1 MKSAKTFLVIS
12 LLVPWLWQSDAQN
25 NVCTKETIADVVF
38 LVDGSW
44 SIGISNFQKVREFL
58 HTLVDSFDIGE
69 GKVQI
74 GLIQYG
80 NTARTEFFLNRFHN
94 KTDILRSI
102 QKMQY
107 RGGGTY
113 TGLGLDFMLKE
124 HFVKSAGSRAEDGVI
139 QVGVVITDG
148 QSQDGVK
155 EAAEAIK
162 ESGITLYAIGI
173 KDADLSELSEIASD
187 PDDKHVYS
195 VQDFAALK
203 VISENIIQE
212 LCHNVEEATRRII
225 QVPQECRKAS
235 VADIVFVVDGSS
247 SIGEPNFQQVRD
259 FLYTFVDSLDVSV
272 DNVRVG
278 LAQYSDDAH
287 EEFLLNTFT
296 NKSEILTYIQDL
308 AYRKGGT
315 YTGKALEFIKEQYFT
330 PSAGSRVDKGV
341 PQIAIILTDGES
353 SDNVSV
359 PANELRK
366 LGILVYVIGI
376 NVAEYGELKEIANK
390 PSEKFLYNIE
400 NFEALKDLSTNL
412 LQTVCTRVEVELSVG
427 APRYADIVFL
437 VDGSSSMGTAAF
449 QQVRQFIL
457 SIVNALEVGI
467 KKHRVGLAQYSNTT
481 QVEFLLN
488 KYQKKNE
495 IVNYIK
501 SAFRMKT
508 GPLRTGQAIEYV
520 RQNFFKESAGS
531 RIKEGYHQFVVVVT
545 SSKSADRVQ
554 KASRAIKGE
563 GVKVIS
569 VGLQNSDRP
578 ELEMMATMPH
588 VYQLKTL
595 KELGPTTKEVIGI
608 ITAKE
613 APPKLPVISAAC
625 RSAVLADVVFLVDES
640 GSISSENFKQIRS
653 FISNIVNV
661 LDVGSD
667 KVRIGVV
674 LYSDSPNV
682 EFFLNT
688 FFSKEEVLQQIQKLP
703 FRGGGANT
711 GRALDFLRTEIFQ
724 ESVGS
729 RKAQGVQQ
737 IAVVITD
744 GLSSDNVSLPAANLR
759 RDGIT
764 IFAVGVQ
771 EADINQLRQ
780 IASHPPRKYVQKV
793 ENYLELSNV
802 KKSLQ
807 KLLCNDI
814 LAQAF
819 LIPKVTRLIA
829 EGCEE
834 TEEADIYFLI
844 DGSGSI
850 YPQDFLDMKK
860 FIIGM
865 TKMFRI
871 GKEEVRIG
879 VVQYS
884 LTTRLEFSVAQYG
897 TGKEITIA
905 VKNIAQLG
913 GGTETGAALKSMEN
927 HFREAA
933 RTRQAKVPQ
942 FLITITDGKS
952 EDSVVEA
959 ANSLRS
965 MGVLTYAVGIR
976 DADTAEIE
984 QIAGVSERMFYV
996 NNFDSLK
1003 QIKDEVVRKICSKE
1017 VCKQKEADVIFLIDG
1032 SGSIYPADFD
1042 KMKGFMEAMVDK
1054 SDIGP
1059 DKVQF
1064 GLLQF
1069 SDSPREEF
1077 QLNAF
1082 DNQLQLKQEITNME
1096 QLGGGTNTG
1105 AALEFA
1111 SQYFD
1116 QSKGGRPSVRQFL
1129 VIITDGEAQDE
1140 VGKPAQALRQKGII
1154 IYSIGVDNANTT
1166 QLLEISGS
1174 IDKVQSINN
1183 FDDLR
1188 HVEDKIIFEICTEEE
1203 TCKRMEVADVM
1214 FVVDGSGSIQPEQFV
1229 SMQKFMMS
1237 LVNISDVGKDKVH
1250 FGAVVYSNQPDEA
1263 FRLNQYF
1270 TKDGLKDAIWKM
1282 HKKGGG
1288 TYTASAMTFAR
1299 DRFTQPYGGRMSNNV
1314 SRVMIVITDG
1324 AATDRIALPIA
1335 SRDVHEKGISVYA
1348 VGVGNAKTQDLEI
1361 MAGTKNKVFYVDN
1374 YKSLEALHK
1383 NMSQLLCNETQKECE
1398 VLRGD
1403 IVILLDGSE
1412 SISKG
1417 NFTITLQ
1424 FMKEVVNHFKIG
1436 EKEVRI
1442 GVAQFSTYARKE
1454 FYLNEFYA
1462 KEDIF
1467 KRIDAI
1473 DQIEEGTRTGN
1484 ALTFVRSFFTAE
1496 AGSRKAQGVPQNL
1509 LIITDGDSKD
1519 PVEEPAK
1526 ALRAENINIYVIGV
1540 GNLNDFDL
1548 IKITGDSNR
1557 VFPITNFNALENIKQ
1572 KIFDELCQ
1580 KEEAKSDCNIDIAVG
1595 FDVSRRT
1602 RPTVFFSGQPNL
1614 LVYFPEIVAQI
1625 SSVAKIS
1632 CASGS
1637 QISVRL
1643 GYHLATDTGKVIYD
1657 TRFENYSTEIVEKL
1671 MTLQTRDATFL
1682 NERFLQ
1688 DFADKFTKDSN
1699 AKVKVLLI
1707 FSDGLDSSV
1716 EIMEEESRKLQG
1728 KGIHALVTVA
1738 LDGTFNANDLQR
1750 IEFGRGFG
1758 YNSPL
1763 TIGMQNVVGAVYK
1776 ELDSVSERECCCV
1789 SCKCVGQEGPR
1800 GPRGMPGLK
1809 GQPGQKGSP
1818 GHPGEEG
1825 GVGERGPAG
1834 LNGTQGVDGCSGQRG
1849 IKGVRGA
1856 RGERGEDGESGID
1869 GVNGE
1874 MGERGL
1880 PGSLGETGSP
1890 GNQGLRGVRGF
1901 PGDRGEDGLRGDP
1914 GDPGVDSTV
1923 RGAKGQ
1929 KGRQGIQG
1937 DTGPDGIPGSGSP
1950 PGNRGPQ
1957 GRRGPPGLKGDP
1969 GDSGPIGR
1977 HGEPGTR
1984 GPQGERGPRGPEG
1997 PPGPPGL
2004 PGLQGGPGAL
2014 GSKGSVGNEGPKGQ
2028 KGQPG
2033 EEGEKGQSGPAGPR
2047 GPAGFNG
2054 RDGFGSPGQK
2064 GKKGE
2069 MGFPGYPGPQGDDGD
2084 PGPNGEN
2091 GLKGIRGRR
2100 GNAGNPGRPGEPG
2113 SEGPMG
2119 ARGAKGPSGT
2129 RAMSPCE
2136 LVQFVRKNCP
2146 CSEGKSDCPSYPTD
2160 LVIALDMSE
2169 DVTPTAF
2176 ERMRNVA
2183 LSIVDQLAITESNCP
2198 TGARVAV
2205 VTFNAHTKYL
2215 IRFSDYLLKSKLIDG
2230 IRQIALERT
2239 SNQRNIGAAMRFVA
2253 QHAFK
2258 RVRKG
2263 MLVRKVAVF
2272 ITNGASQDVAPINTA
2287 VLEFK
2292 ALDIT
2297 PVVIAFKNVPNV
2309 SRAFGTDKTGSF
2321 LVRVLER
2328 QTNQEEQLRYILRC
2342 AVCYDVCSPSEECS
2356 QVNLLPV
2363 PQSINM
2369 DLTFVVDGSR
2379 NIQTDEYEG
2388 IKELLGAVLDD
2399 IIVSDQARPSSA
2411 GARIA
2416 VVQHSPLS
2424 HAPRQGQSPVTL
2436 EFDLEQYRNRNM
2448 MKRHIS
2454 EKMRQVGG
2462 SSGVGYAI
2470 DWVMKNIMNKSRPR
2484 SLKVIFAIVGGETSE
2499 WDREKLLESALVAK
2513 CQGVAMFVLIV
2524 GREFSSSQ
2532 IKDLASDP
2540 LSQHVVYL
2548 GRVQLPEIEYAE
2560 RFSQAFFS
2568 LLNSG
2573 LTRYPPAVLQRQCEG
2588 VTAGPA
2594 LGDALRS
2601 GPVSRVAFESL
2612 SERNTKYI
2620 TKSIEEQIG
2629 DTVSVLEEIREA
2641 PEDDDISSATEK
2653 PAHAVQSERCLLE
2666 VDLGS
2671 YCGNYSQRWYYNK
2684 AINACALFWYGGC
2697 DGNENRFNTENE
2709 CLHACSAAPALQ
2721 GTKEERAPNED
2732 VCALQ
2737 RDEGPCRKYS
2747 LKWYYD
2753 AEKDACTRFWYG
2765 GCDGNKNRFETQ
2777 RECEALCVRAG

>member
-1 MKSAKTFLVIS
+1 TSLVRYLFS
-12 LLVPWLWQSDAQN
+12 FCFA
-25 NVCTKETIADVVF
+25 VV
-38 LVDGSW
+38 
-44 SIGISNFQKVREFL
+44 
-58 HTLVDSFDIGE
+58 
-69 GKVQI
+69 
-74 GLIQYG
+74 
-80 NTARTEFFLNRFHN
+80 
-94 KTDILRSI
+94 
-102 QKMQY
+102 
-107 RGGGTY
+107 
-113 TGLGLDFMLKE
+113 
-124 HFVKSAGSRAEDGVI
+124 
-139 QVGVVITDG
+139 
-148 QSQDGVK
+148 
-155 EAAEAIK
+155 
-162 ESGITLYAIGI
+162 
-173 KDADLSELSEIASD
+173 
-187 PDDKHVYS
+187 
-195 VQDFAALK
+195 
-203 VISENIIQE
+203 
-212 LCHNVEEATRRII
+212 
-225 QVPQECRKAS
+225 
-235 VADIVFVVDGSS
+235 
-247 SIGEPNFQQVRD
+247 
-259 FLYTFVDSLDVSV
+259 
-272 DNVRVG
+272 
-278 LAQYSDDAH
+278 
-287 EEFLLNTFT
+287 
-296 NKSEILTYIQDL
+296 
-308 AYRKGGT
+308 
-315 YTGKALEFIKEQYFT
+315 
-330 PSAGSRVDKGV
+330 
-341 PQIAIILTDGES
+341 
-353 SDNVSV
+353 
-359 PANELRK
+359 
-366 LGILVYVIGI
+366 
-376 NVAEYGELKEIANK
+376 
-390 PSEKFLYNIE
+390 
-400 NFEALKDLSTNL
+400 
-412 LQTVCTRVEVELSVG
+412 

-467 KKHRVGLAQYSNTT
+467 KKHRVGLAQYSDNT

-488 KYQKKNE
+488 TYQKKNE
-495 IVNYIK
+495 ILNHIK
-501 SAFRMKT
+501 SGFRMKT

-520 RQNFFKESAGS
+520 RQTFLKESAGS
-531 RIKEGYHQFVVVVT
+531 RIKEGYHQFVVIVT

-595 KELGPTTKEVIGI
+595 KELGPTWMKNIKAVGPDDIPV
-608 ITAKE
+608 E
-613 APPKLPVISAAC
+613 AW

-661 LDVGSD
+661 LDVSSD

-688 FFSKEEVLQQIQKLP
+688 FFSKEEVLQQVQKLP

-711 GRALDFLRTEIFQ
+711 GRALDYLRTEIFQ

-744 GLSSDNVSLPAANLR
+744 GISSDNVSLPAANLR

-771 EADINQLRQ
+771 EADISQLRQ
-780 IASHPPRKYVQKV
+780 IASHPPRKYVHKV

-814 LAQAF
+814 LVQAF
-819 LIPKVTRLIA
+819 VIPKVTRLIA

-860 FIIGM
+860 FIIAM

-897 TGKEITIA
+897 TAKEITIA

-952 EDSVVEA
+952 DDSVVEA

-976 DADTAEIE
+976 DADMAEIE
-984 QIAGVSERMFYV
+984 QIAGVPERMFYV

-1032 SGSIYPADFD
+1032 SGSIFPVDFD

-1077 QLNAF
+1077 QLNAY

-1140 VGKPAQALRQKGII
+1140 VSKPAQALRQKGII
-1154 IYSIGVDNANTT
+1154 IYSIGVENANTT
-1166 QLLEISGS
+1166 QLLEISGG
-1174 IDKVQSINN
+1174 IDKVHSINN

-1188 HVEDKIIFEICTEEE
+1188 YVEDKIIFEICTQEE

-1335 SRDVHEKGISVYA
+1335 SRDVHKQGISVYA

-1361 MAGTKNKVFYVDN
+1361 MAGTKNKVFYVDS

-1442 GVAQFSTYARKE
+1442 GVAQFSTNVRKE

-1467 KRIDAI
+1467 KRIDTI

-1572 KIFDELCQ
+1572 KIFDEL
-1580 KEEAKSDCNIDIAVG
+1580 I
-1595 FDVSRRT
+1595 
-1602 RPTVFFSGQPNL
+1602 SG
-1614 LVYFPEIVAQI
+1614 
-1625 SSVAKIS
+1625 
-1632 CASGS
+1632 
-1637 QISVRL
+1637 
-1643 GYHLATDTGKVIYD
+1643 
-1657 TRFENYSTEIVEKL
+1657 
-1671 MTLQTRDATFL
+1671 
-1682 NERFLQ
+1682 
-1688 DFADKFTKDSN
+1688 
-1699 AKVKVLLI
+1699 
-1707 FSDGLDSSV
+1707 
-1716 EIMEEESRKLQG
+1716 
-1728 KGIHALVTVA
+1728 
-1738 LDGTFNANDLQR
+1738 
-1750 IEFGRGFG
+1750 
-1758 YNSPL
+1758 
-1763 TIGMQNVVGAVYK
+1763 
-1776 ELDSVSERECCCV
+1776 
-1789 SCKCVGQEGPR
+1789 
-1800 GPRGMPGLK
+1800 
-1809 GQPGQKGSP
+1809 
-1818 GHPGEEG
+1818 
-1825 GVGERGPAG
+1825 
-1834 LNGTQGVDGCSGQRG
+1834 
-1849 IKGVRGA
+1849 
-1856 RGERGEDGESGID
+1856 
-1869 GVNGE
+1869 
-1874 MGERGL
+1874 
-1880 PGSLGETGSP
+1880 
-1890 GNQGLRGVRGF
+1890 
-1901 PGDRGEDGLRGDP
+1901 
-1914 GDPGVDSTV
+1914 
-1923 RGAKGQ
+1923 
-1929 KGRQGIQG
+1929 
-1937 DTGPDGIPGSGSP
+1937 
-1950 PGNRGPQ
+1950 
-1957 GRRGPPGLKGDP
+1957 
-1969 GDSGPIGR
+1969 
-1977 HGEPGTR
+1977 
-1984 GPQGERGPRGPEG
+1984 
-1997 PPGPPGL
+1997 
-2004 PGLQGGPGAL
+2004 
-2014 GSKGSVGNEGPKGQ
+2014 
-2028 KGQPG
+2028 
-2033 EEGEKGQSGPAGPR
+2033 
-2047 GPAGFNG
+2047 
-2054 RDGFGSPGQK
+2054 
-2064 GKKGE
+2064 
-2069 MGFPGYPGPQGDDGD
+2069 
-2084 PGPNGEN
+2084 
-2091 GLKGIRGRR
+2091 
-2100 GNAGNPGRPGEPG
+2100 
-2113 SEGPMG
+2113 
-2119 ARGAKGPSGT
+2119 
-2129 RAMSPCE
+2129 
-2136 LVQFVRKNCP
+2136 
-2146 CSEGKSDCPSYPTD
+2146 
-2160 LVIALDMSE
+2160 
-2169 DVTPTAF
+2169 
-2176 ERMRNVA
+2176 
-2183 LSIVDQLAITESNCP
+2183 
-2198 TGARVAV
+2198 
-2205 VTFNAHTKYL
+2205 
-2215 IRFSDYLLKSKLIDG
+2215 
-2230 IRQIALERT
+2230 
-2239 SNQRNIGAAMRFVA
+2239 
-2253 QHAFK
+2253 
-2258 RVRKG
+2258 
-2263 MLVRKVAVF
+2263 
-2272 ITNGASQDVAPINTA
+2272 
-2287 VLEFK
+2287 
-2292 ALDIT
+2292 
-2297 PVVIAFKNVPNV
+2297 
-2309 SRAFGTDKTGSF
+2309 
-2321 LVRVLER
+2321 
-2328 QTNQEEQLRYILRC
+2328 
-2342 AVCYDVCSPSEECS
+2342 
-2356 QVNLLPV
+2356 
-2363 PQSINM
+2363 
-2369 DLTFVVDGSR
+2369 
-2379 NIQTDEYEG
+2379 
-2388 IKELLGAVLDD
+2388 
-2399 IIVSDQARPSSA
+2399 
-2411 GARIA
+2411 
-2416 VVQHSPLS
+2416 
-2424 HAPRQGQSPVTL
+2424 
-2436 EFDLEQYRNRNM
+2436 
-2448 MKRHIS
+2448 
-2454 EKMRQVGG
+2454 
-2462 SSGVGYAI
+2462 
-2470 DWVMKNIMNKSRPR
+2470 
-2484 SLKVIFAIVGGETSE
+2484 
-2499 WDREKLLESALVAK
+2499 
-2513 CQGVAMFVLIV
+2513 
-2524 GREFSSSQ
+2524 
-2532 IKDLASDP
+2532 
-2540 LSQHVVYL
+2540 
-2548 GRVQLPEIEYAE
+2548 AE
-2560 RFSQAFFS
+2560 R
-2568 LLNSG
+2568 
-2573 LTRYPPAVLQRQCEG
+2573 
-2588 VTAGPA
+2588 
-2594 LGDALRS
+2594 
-2601 GPVSRVAFESL
+2601 
-2612 SERNTKYI
+2612 SE
-2620 TKSIEEQIG
+2620 
-2629 DTVSVLEEIREA
+2629 L
-2641 PEDDDISSATEK
+2641 
-2653 PAHAVQSERCLLE
+2653 
-2666 VDLGS
+2666 
-2671 YCGNYSQRWYYNK
+2671 
-2684 AINACALFWYGGC
+2684 
-2697 DGNENRFNTENE
+2697 
-2709 CLHACSAAPALQ
+2709 
-2721 GTKEERAPNED
+2721 
-2732 VCALQ
+2732 
-2737 RDEGPCRKYS
+2737 
-2747 LKWYYD
+2747 
-2753 AEKDACTRFWYG
+2753 
-2765 GCDGNKNRFETQ
+2765 
-2777 RECEALCVRAG
+2777 

>member
-1 MKSAKTFLVIS
+1 MHCK
-12 LLVPWLWQSDAQN
+12 
-25 NVCTKETIADVVF
+25 
-38 LVDGSW
+38 
-44 SIGISNFQKVREFL
+44 
-58 HTLVDSFDIGE
+58 
-69 GKVQI
+69 
-74 GLIQYG
+74 
-80 NTARTEFFLNRFHN
+80 
-94 KTDILRSI
+94 
-102 QKMQY
+102 
-107 RGGGTY
+107 
-113 TGLGLDFMLKE
+113 
-124 HFVKSAGSRAEDGVI
+124 
-139 QVGVVITDG
+139 
-148 QSQDGVK
+148 
-155 EAAEAIK
+155 
-162 ESGITLYAIGI
+162 
-173 KDADLSELSEIASD
+173 
-187 PDDKHVYS
+187 
-195 VQDFAALK
+195 
-203 VISENIIQE
+203 
-212 LCHNVEEATRRII
+212 
-225 QVPQECRKAS
+225 KAS

-247 SIGEPNFQQVRD
+247 SIGEPNFQQLRD

-287 EEFLLNTFT
+287 KEFLLNTFS
-296 NKSEILTYIQDL
+296 NKSEILTHIQDL

-341 PQIAIILTDGES
+341 PQIAIVLTDGES
-353 SDNVSV
+353 SDNVSA

-366 LGILVYVIGI
+366 LGVLVYVIGI
-376 NVAEYGELKEIANK
+376 NVAEYGELKEIAN
-390 PSEKFLYNIE
+390 
-400 NFEALKDLSTNL
+400 NFHRASGLPFFTGLH
-412 LQTVCTRVEVELSVG
+412 SVG
-427 APRYADIVFL
+427 YLTDLFSFCFAVVAPL
-437 VDGSSSMGTAAF
+437 
-449 QQVRQFIL
+449 
-457 SIVNALEVGI
+457 
-467 KKHRVGLAQYSNTT
+467 
-481 QVEFLLN
+481 
-488 KYQKKNE
+488 
-495 IVNYIK
+495 
-501 SAFRMKT
+501 
-508 GPLRTGQAIEYV
+508 
-520 RQNFFKESAGS
+520 
-531 RIKEGYHQFVVVVT
+531 
-545 SSKSADRVQ
+545 
-554 KASRAIKGE
+554 
-563 GVKVIS
+563 
-569 VGLQNSDRP
+569 
-578 ELEMMATMPH
+578 
-588 VYQLKTL
+588 
-595 KELGPTTKEVIGI
+595 
-608 ITAKE
+608 
-613 APPKLPVISAAC
+613 
-625 RSAVLADVVFLVDES
+625 LADVVFLVDES

-661 LDVGSD
+661 LDVSSD

-688 FFSKEEVLQQIQKLP
+688 FFSKEEVLQQVQKLP

-711 GRALDFLRTEIFQ
+711 GRALDYLRTEIFQ

-744 GLSSDNVSLPAANLR
+744 GISSDNVSLPAANLR

-771 EADINQLRQ
+771 EADISQLRQ
-780 IASHPPRKYVQKV
+780 IASHPPRKYVHKV

-814 LAQAF
+814 LVQAF
-819 LIPKVTRLIA
+819 VIPKVTRLIA

-860 FIIGM
+860 FIIAM

-897 TGKEITIA
+897 TAKEITIA

-952 EDSVVEA
+952 DDSVVEA

-976 DADTAEIE
+976 DADMAEIE
-984 QIAGVSERMFYV
+984 QIAGVPERMFYV

-1032 SGSIYPADFD
+1032 SGSIFPVDFD

-1077 QLNAF
+1077 QLNAY

-1140 VGKPAQALRQKGII
+1140 VSKPAQALRQKGII
-1154 IYSIGVDNANTT
+1154 IYSIGVENANTT
-1166 QLLEISGS
+1166 QLLEISGG
-1174 IDKVQSINN
+1174 IDKVHSINN

-1188 HVEDKIIFEICTEEE
+1188 YVEDKIIFEICTQEE

-1335 SRDVHEKGISVYA
+1335 SRDVHKQGISVYA

-1361 MAGTKNKVFYVDN
+1361 MAGTKNKVFYCDGGTISSVCQW
-1374 YKSLEALHK
+1374 K
-1383 NMSQLLCNETQKECE
+1383 CE

-1442 GVAQFSTYARKE
+1442 GVAQFSTNVRKE

-1467 KRIDAI
+1467 KRIDTI

-1557 VFPITNFNALENIKQ
+1557 VFPITNFNAPIEVILTPFLSN
-1572 KIFDELCQ
+1572 FLP
-1580 KEEAKSDCNIDIAVG
+1580 DCNIDIAVG
-1595 FDVSRRT
+1595 FDISKRT
-1602 RPTVFFSGQPNL
+1602 RPTLFFSGQPNL
-1614 LVYFPEIVAQI
+1614 QVYFPEIMAQI

-1671 MTLQTRDATFL
+1671 MTLQTREATFL

-1728 KGIHALVTVA
+1728 KGIHTLVTVA
-1738 LDGTFNANDLQR
+1738 LDGIFNANDLQR

-1763 TIGMQNVVGAVYK
+1763 AIGMQNVAGAIYK
-1776 ELDSVSERECCCV
+1776 ELDSVFERECCCV

-1809 GQPGQKGSP
+1809 VSNECK
-1818 GHPGEEG
+1818 
-1825 GVGERGPAG
+1825 V
-1834 LNGTQGVDGCSGQRG
+1834 
-1849 IKGVRGA
+1849 
-1856 RGERGEDGESGID
+1856 
-1869 GVNGE
+1869 
-1874 MGERGL
+1874 
-1880 PGSLGETGSP
+1880 
-1890 GNQGLRGVRGF
+1890 
-1901 PGDRGEDGLRGDP
+1901 
-1914 GDPGVDSTV
+1914 
-1923 RGAKGQ
+1923 
-1929 KGRQGIQG
+1929 
-1937 DTGPDGIPGSGSP
+1937 
-1950 PGNRGPQ
+1950 
-1957 GRRGPPGLKGDP
+1957 
-1969 GDSGPIGR
+1969 
-1977 HGEPGTR
+1977 GTR
-1984 GPQGERGPRGPEG
+1984 LFIGVCC
-1997 PPGPPGL
+1997 PP
-2004 PGLQGGPGAL
+2004 
-2014 GSKGSVGNEGPKGQ
+2014 NTI
-2028 KGQPG
+2028 
-2033 EEGEKGQSGPAGPR
+2033 
-2047 GPAGFNG
+2047 
-2054 RDGFGSPGQK
+2054 
-2064 GKKGE
+2064 
-2069 MGFPGYPGPQGDDGD
+2069 YPY
-2084 PGPNGEN
+2084 
-2091 GLKGIRGRR
+2091 
-2100 GNAGNPGRPGEPG
+2100 
-2113 SEGPMG
+2113 
-2119 ARGAKGPSGT
+2119 
-2129 RAMSPCE
+2129 
-2136 LVQFVRKNCP
+2136 CP
-2146 CSEGKSDCPSYPTD
+2146 YFCKSDCPSYPTD

-2176 ERMRNVA
+2176 ERMRNVT

-2205 VTFNAHTKYL
+2205 VTFNTHTKYL
-2215 IRFSDYLLKSKLIDG
+2215 IRFSDYLLKSKLINS

-2272 ITNGASQDVAPINTA
+2272 IANGASQDVTPINTA

-2309 SRAFGTDKTGSF
+2309 VRAFATDQTRSF

-2328 QTNQEEQLRYILRC
+2328 QMNQEEQLRYILRC
-2342 AVCYDVCSPSEECS
+2342 SVCYDVCSPSEECS

-2363 PQSINM
+2363 PQPINM

-2379 NIQTDEYEG
+2379 NIRTDEYEG
-2388 IKELLGAVLDD
+2388 IKELLNAVLNDV
-2399 IIVSDQARPSSA
+2399 IVSDQVRPFSA

-2416 VVQHSPLS
+2416 LVQHSPLS

-2462 SSGVGYAI
+2462 SSSVGYAI

-2513 CQGVAMFVLIV
+2513 CQGVAMFVLTV
-2524 GREFSSSQ
+2524 GRKFSSSQ
-2532 IKDLASDP
+2532 IEDLASDP

-2568 LLNSG
+2568 LLNSKFSFY
-2573 LTRYPPAVLQRQCEG
+2573 LRILHCVSPCCKKP
-2588 VTAGPA
+2588 GP
-2594 LGDALRS
+2594 LETMDS
-2601 GPVSRVAFESL
+2601 GTSINQS
-2612 SERNTKYI
+2612 I
-2620 TKSIEEQIG
+2620 T
-2629 DTVSVLEEIREA
+2629 SV
-2641 PEDDDISSATEK
+2641 
-2653 PAHAVQSERCLLE
+2653 V
-2666 VDLGS
+2666 
-2671 YCGNYSQRWYYNK
+2671 Y
-2684 AINACALFWYGGC
+2684 
-2697 DGNENRFNTENE
+2697 
-2709 CLHACSAAPALQ
+2709 
-2721 GTKEERAPNED
+2721 
-2732 VCALQ
+2732 
-2737 RDEGPCRKYS
+2737 
-2747 LKWYYD
+2747 
-2753 AEKDACTRFWYG
+2753 
-2765 GCDGNKNRFETQ
+2765 
-2777 RECEALCVRAG
+2777 